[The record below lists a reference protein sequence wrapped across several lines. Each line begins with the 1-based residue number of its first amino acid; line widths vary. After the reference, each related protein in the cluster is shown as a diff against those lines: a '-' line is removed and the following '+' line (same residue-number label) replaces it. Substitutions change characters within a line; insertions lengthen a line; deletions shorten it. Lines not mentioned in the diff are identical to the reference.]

1 MKKFLQKLKLSLQ
14 QWSYGRYGFDQL
26 SRVLYII
33 SLVCIGLSLIPDFQL
48 LVIAAFA
55 FMVLVTFRT
64 SSKNTTKRRLE
75 NDKFLKLIKKPRAWF
90 AFRKEVYANRKTYC
104 YFTCRE
110 CGRHYRV
117 PKGKGKIKISC
128 PGCGTTV
135 IAKT

>member
-1 MKKFLQKLKLSLQ
+1 MKKFLHNLKQSLQ

-33 SLVCIGLSLIPDFQL
+33 SLVIIGLSLIPGFQL
-48 LVIAAFA
+48 LVMVAFA
-55 FMVLVTFRT
+55 LMVLVTFRT
-64 SSKNTTKRRLE
+64 GSKNTTKRRLE
-75 NDKFLKLIKKPRAWF
+75 NDKFLNLTRKPRAWF

-104 YFTCRE
+104 YFICRE